1 MTEVLRGIVVGP
13 GGVAQALVAAAEE
26 ISGLRGSLV
35 AVSNSGL
42 GREQLEQTV
51 IDAVGDRPAV
61 LFVDLPSGSCHFAAM
76 RRLGQRS
83 DLRVV
88 TGVNLVM
95 LLEFLFHRDES
106 PAEVARRVAEAGTR
120 GISER

>member
-1 MTEVLRGIVVGP
+1 VTEALRGIVVAH
-13 GGVAQALVAAAEE
+13 GGVAEALVAAAEE
-26 ISGLRGSLV
+26 ISGVRGSLV

-42 GREQLEQTV
+42 GRELLEQRV
-51 IDAVGDRPAV
+51 MEAVGEHPAII
-61 LFVDLPSGSCHFAAM
+61 FVDLPSGSCHFAVM
-76 RRLGQRS
+76 RRRAQRS
-83 DLRVV
+83 DLGVV
-88 TGVNLVM
+88 TGVNLLM

>member
-1 MTEVLRGIVVGP
+1 MTGVLRGIVVGH
-13 GGVAQALVAAAEE
+13 GGLAQALVGAAEE
-26 ISGLRGSLV
+26 ISGVRGSLV

-51 IDAVGDRPAV
+51 IEAVGDGPAI

-76 RRLGQRS
+76 RRLAQRS

-95 LLEFLFHRDES
+95 LLEFLFHLNES
-106 PAEVARRVAEAGTR
+106 PAEVARRVAQAGTR

>member
-1 MTEVLRGIVVGP
+1 MTEALRGIVVAH
-13 GGVAQALVAAAEE
+13 GGVAEALVAAAEE
-26 ISGLRGSLV
+26 ISGVRGSLV

-42 GREQLEQTV
+42 GRELLEQRV
-51 IDAVGDRPAV
+51 MEAVGEHPAII
-61 LFVDLPSGSCHFAAM
+61 FVDLPSGSCHFAVM
-76 RRLGQRS
+76 RRRAQRS
-83 DLRVV
+83 DLGVV
-88 TGVNLVM
+88 TGVNLLM

>member
-1 MTEVLRGIVVGP
+1 MTEALRGIVVGH
-13 GGVAQALVAAAEE
+13 GGVAQALVGAAEE
-26 ISGLRGSLV
+26 ISGVRGSLV

-51 IDAVGDRPAV
+51 VEAVGDRPAI

-76 RRLGQRS
+76 RRLAQRS
-83 DLRVV
+83 DVRVV

-95 LLEFLFHRDES
+95 LLEFLFHREDS
-106 PAEVARRVAEAGTR
+106 PADGARRAAETGTR
-120 GISER
+120 SISER